1 MKKYDVVVLTDSR
14 YVNPLKTNTYI
25 SNVLRE
31 DELVINALKEKNL
44 SVVKKDWND
53 SIFDWETTRSIL
65 FRSTWDYFDKFEL
78 FKKWFNK
85 TKNKCLMIN
94 STETIEWNIDKHY
107 LLDLQEYQI
116 PIPNSEF
123 IKRGSSID
131 LLLLMQKKNWN
142 EIVVK
147 PTISGAAKNTYRLK
161 EEEIIQFGPTW
172 ENLIYKE
179 DFIVQEFQNN
189 VITEG
194 EVAMIVIGGK
204 FTHAVL
210 KKAKEGDFRVQD
222 DFGGSIAIYNP
233 SEEMVKLAE
242 KCTRILTPIPS
253 YARVDIIWDNLM
265 DLAVSELEL
274 IEPEL
279 WFRLNPNAAQKLA
292 HHVDLILSEKKWLS
306 NHI

>member
-65 FRSTWDYFDKFEL
+65 FRSTWDYFDKFGL
-78 FKKWFNK
+78 FKKWFSK
-85 TKNKCLMIN
+85 TKKKCLMIN

-107 LLDLQEYQI
+107 LLDLQEHQI

-172 ENLIYKE
+172 EKLIYKE

-253 YARVDIIWDNLM
+253 YARVDIIWDNLRE
-265 DLAVSELEL
+265 LAVSELEL

-292 HHVDLILSEKKWLS
+292 HHVDLILSEKK
-306 NHI
+306 

>member
-1 MKKYDVVVLTDSR
+1 MKNYDVVVLTDSR

-107 LLDLQEYQI
+107 LLDLQEHQI

-172 ENLIYKE
+172 EKLIYKE

-292 HHVDLILSEKKWLS
+292 HHVDLILSEKK
-306 NHI
+306 

>member
-14 YVNPLKTNTYI
+14 YVNPLKTNNYI

-31 DELVINALKEKNL
+31 DEWVINALKEKNL

-94 STETIEWNIDKHY
+94 STETIQWNIDKHY
-107 LLDLQEYQI
+107 LLDLQEHQI

-131 LLLLMQKKNWN
+131 LSLLMQKKNWN

-172 ENLIYKE
+172 EKLIYKE

-292 HHVDLILSEKKWLS
+292 HHVDLILSEKK
-306 NHI
+306 

>member
-107 LLDLQEYQI
+107 LLDLQEHQI

-161 EEEIIQFGPTW
+161 EEEIIQFGPIW
-172 ENLIYKE
+172 EKLIYKE

-189 VITEG
+189 VISEG

-233 SEEMVKLAE
+233 SEEIVKLAE

-265 DLAVSELEL
+265 ELAVSELEL

-279 WFRLNPNAAQKLA
+279 WFRLNPNAAKKLA
-292 HHVDLILSEKKWLS
+292 QHVDLILSEKK
-306 NHI
+306 

>member
-107 LLDLQEYQI
+107 LLDLQEHQI

-131 LLLLMQKKNWN
+131 LSLLMQKKNWN

-172 ENLIYKE
+172 EKRIYKE

-265 DLAVSELEL
+265 ELAVSELEL

-292 HHVDLILSEKKWLS
+292 HHIDLILSEKK
-306 NHI
+306 

>member
-107 LLDLQEYQI
+107 LLDLQEHQI

-131 LLLLMQKKNWN
+131 LSLLMQKKNWN

-172 ENLIYKE
+172 EKLIYKE

-253 YARVDIIWDNLM
+253 YARVDIIRDNLGE
-265 DLAVSELEL
+265 LAVSELEL

-292 HHVDLILSEKKWLS
+292 HHVDLILSEKK
-306 NHI
+306 

>member
-107 LLDLQEYQI
+107 LLDLQEHQI

-131 LLLLMQKKNWN
+131 LSLLMQKKNWN

-172 ENLIYKE
+172 EKLIYKE

-189 VITEG
+189 VISEG

-253 YARVDIIWDNLM
+253 YARVDIIWDNLRE
-265 DLAVSELEL
+265 LAVSELEL

-292 HHVDLILSEKKWLS
+292 QHVDLILSEKK
-306 NHI
+306 

>member
-53 SIFDWETTRSIL
+53 SIFNWETTRSIL

-107 LLDLQEYQI
+107 LLDLQEHQI

-131 LLLLMQKKNWN
+131 LSLLMQKKNWN

-172 ENLIYKE
+172 EKLIYKE

-189 VITEG
+189 VISEG

-242 KCTRILTPIPS
+242 KCARILTPIPS
-253 YARVDIIWDNLM
+253 YARVDIIWDNLGE
-265 DLAVSELEL
+265 LAVSELEL

-292 HHVDLILSEKKWLS
+292 QHVDLILSEKK
-306 NHI
+306 

>member
-107 LLDLQEYQI
+107 LLDLQEHQI

-131 LLLLMQKKNWN
+131 LSLLMQKKNWN

-172 ENLIYKE
+172 EKLIYKE

-253 YARVDIIWDNLM
+253 YARVDIIRDNLGE
-265 DLAVSELEL
+265 LAVSELEL

-292 HHVDLILSEKKWLS
+292 QHVDLILSEKK
-306 NHI
+306 

>member
-94 STETIEWNIDKHY
+94 STETIEWNIDKRY
-107 LLDLQEYQI
+107 LLDLQEHQI

-131 LLLLMQKKNWN
+131 LSLLMQKKNWN

-172 ENLIYKE
+172 EKLIYKE

-189 VITEG
+189 VISEG

-253 YARVDIIWDNLM
+253 YARVDIIWDNLRE
-265 DLAVSELEL
+265 LAVSELEL

-292 HHVDLILSEKKWLS
+292 HHVDLILSEKK
-306 NHI
+306 

>member
-107 LLDLQEYQI
+107 LLDLQEHQI

-131 LLLLMQKKNWN
+131 LSLLMQKKNWN

-161 EEEIIQFGPTW
+161 KEEIIQFGPTW
-172 ENLIYKE
+172 EKLIYKE

-189 VITEG
+189 VISEG

-265 DLAVSELEL
+265 ELAVSELEL

-292 HHVDLILSEKKWLS
+292 QHVDLILSEKK
-306 NHI
+306 

>member
-14 YVNPLKTNTYI
+14 YVNPLKTNNYI

-31 DELVINALKEKNL
+31 DEWVINALKEKNL

-107 LLDLQEYQI
+107 LLDLQEHQI

-131 LLLLMQKKNWN
+131 LSLLMQKKNWN

-172 ENLIYKE
+172 EKLIYKE

-189 VITEG
+189 VIKEG

-265 DLAVSELEL
+265 ELAVSELEL

-292 HHVDLILSEKKWLS
+292 QHVDLILSEKK
-306 NHI
+306 

>member
-107 LLDLQEYQI
+107 LLDLQEHQI

-161 EEEIIQFGPTW
+161 KEEIIQFGPKW
-172 ENLIYKE
+172 EKLIYEE

-189 VITEG
+189 VISEG

-253 YARVDIIWDNLM
+253 YARVDIIWDNLRE
-265 DLAVSELEL
+265 LAVSELEL

-292 HHVDLILSEKKWLS
+292 NHVDLILSEKK
-306 NHI
+306 

>member
-44 SVVKKDWND
+44 SIVKKDWND

-94 STETIEWNIDKHY
+94 STETIEWNLDKHY
-107 LLDLQEYQI
+107 LLDLQEHQI

-131 LLLLMQKKNWN
+131 LSLLMQKKNWN

-161 EEEIIQFGPTW
+161 KEEIIQFGPTW
-172 ENLIYKE
+172 EKLIYKE

-189 VITEG
+189 VISEG

-253 YARVDIIWDNLM
+253 YARVDIIWDNLGK
-265 DLAVSELEL
+265 LAVSELEL

-292 HHVDLILSEKKWLS
+292 QHVDLILSEKK
-306 NHI
+306 

>member
-1 MKKYDVVVLTDSR
+1 MKNYDVVVLTDSR
-14 YVNPLKTNTYI
+14 YVNPLKTNKYI

-107 LLDLQEYQI
+107 LLDLQEHQI

-161 EEEIIQFGPTW
+161 EEEIIQFDPTW
-172 ENLIYKE
+172 EKLIYKE

-253 YARVDIIWDNLM
+253 YARVDIIWDNLRE
-265 DLAVSELEL
+265 LAVSELEL

-292 HHVDLILSEKKWLS
+292 HHVDLMLSEKK
-306 NHI
+306 

>member
-107 LLDLQEYQI
+107 LLDLQEHQI

-131 LLLLMQKKNWN
+131 LSLLMQKKNWN

-161 EEEIIQFGPTW
+161 KEEIIQFGPTW
-172 ENLIYKE
+172 EKLIYKE

-265 DLAVSELEL
+265 ELAVSELEL

-292 HHVDLILSEKKWLS
+292 QHVDLILSEKK
-306 NHI
+306 

>member
-78 FKKWFNK
+78 FKKWFSK

-107 LLDLQEYQI
+107 LLDLQEHQI

-131 LLLLMQKKNWN
+131 LSLLMQKKNWN

-172 ENLIYKE
+172 EKLIYKE

-189 VITEG
+189 VISEG

-265 DLAVSELEL
+265 ELAVSELEL

-292 HHVDLILSEKKWLS
+292 QHVDLILSEKK
-306 NHI
+306 

>member
-1 MKKYDVVVLTDSR
+1 M
-14 YVNPLKTNTYI
+14 
-25 SNVLRE
+25 
-31 DELVINALKEKNL
+31 VINALKEKNL
-44 SVVKKDWND
+44 YVVKKDWND

-107 LLDLQEYQI
+107 LLDLQEHQI

-161 EEEIIQFGPTW
+161 KEEIIQFGPKW
-172 ENLIYKE
+172 EKLIYEE

-189 VITEG
+189 VISEG

-253 YARVDIIWDNLM
+253 YARVDIIWDNLRE
-265 DLAVSELEL
+265 LAVSELEL

-292 HHVDLILSEKKWLS
+292 HHVDLILSEKK
-306 NHI
+306 

>member
-107 LLDLQEYQI
+107 LLDLQEHQI

-131 LLLLMQKKNWN
+131 LSLLMQKKNWN

-161 EEEIIQFGPTW
+161 KEEIIQFGPTW
-172 ENLIYKE
+172 EKLIYKE

-253 YARVDIIWDNLM
+253 YARVDIIWDNLRE
-265 DLAVSELEL
+265 LAVSELEL

-292 HHVDLILSEKKWLS
+292 HHVDLILSEKK
-306 NHI
+306 

>member
-107 LLDLQEYQI
+107 LLDLQEHQI

-131 LLLLMQKKNWN
+131 LSLLMQKKNWN

-161 EEEIIQFGPTW
+161 KKEIIQFGPIW
-172 ENLIYKE
+172 EKLIYKE

-189 VITEG
+189 VISEG

-265 DLAVSELEL
+265 ELAVSELEL

-292 HHVDLILSEKKWLS
+292 QHVDLILSEKK
-306 NHI
+306 

>member
-78 FKKWFNK
+78 FKKWFSK

-107 LLDLQEYQI
+107 LLDLQEHQI

-123 IKRGSSID
+123 IKRESSID
-131 LLLLMQKKNWN
+131 LSLLMQKKNWN

-172 ENLIYKE
+172 EKLIYKE

-253 YARVDIIWDNLM
+253 YARVDIIWDNLRE
-265 DLAVSELEL
+265 LAVSELEL

-292 HHVDLILSEKKWLS
+292 HHVDLILSEKK
-306 NHI
+306 

>member
-78 FKKWFNK
+78 FKKWFSK

-107 LLDLQEYQI
+107 LLDLQEHQI

-131 LLLLMQKKNWN
+131 LSLLMQKKNWN

-161 EEEIIQFGPTW
+161 EEEIIQFGPIW
-172 ENLIYKE
+172 EKLIYKE

-189 VITEG
+189 VIKEG

-222 DFGGSIAIYNP
+222 DFGGSIAIYDP

-253 YARVDIIWDNLM
+253 YARVDIIWDNLRE
-265 DLAVSELEL
+265 LAVSELEL

-292 HHVDLILSEKKWLS
+292 HHVDLILSEKK
-306 NHI
+306 

>member
-78 FKKWFNK
+78 FKKWFSK

-107 LLDLQEYQI
+107 LLDLQEHQI

-131 LLLLMQKKNWN
+131 LSLLMQKKNWN

-161 EEEIIQFGPTW
+161 KEEIIQFGPTW
-172 ENLIYKE
+172 EKLIYKE

-189 VITEG
+189 VISEG

-292 HHVDLILSEKKWLS
+292 QHVDLILSEKK
-306 NHI
+306 

>member
-14 YVNPLKTNTYI
+14 YVNPLETNTYI

-31 DELVINALKEKNL
+31 DELVINALNEKNL

-94 STETIEWNIDKHY
+94 SAETIEWNIDKHY
-107 LLDLQEYQI
+107 LLDLQEHQI

-123 IKRGSSID
+123 IQRRSSID
-131 LLLLMQKKNWN
+131 LLELMQKKNWN

-161 EEEIIQFGPTW
+161 RGEINQFNPLW
-172 ENLIYKE
+172 EKLIYQE
-179 DFIVQEFQNN
+179 DFIIQEFQNN

-233 SEEMVKLAE
+233 SKEMVKLAE

-253 YARVDIIWDNLM
+253 YARVDIIWDNFRE
-265 DLAVSELEL
+265 LAVSELEL

-292 HHVDLILSEKKWLS
+292 QHVDLILSEKK
-306 NHI
+306 

>member
-14 YVNPLKTNTYI
+14 YVKPLKTNTYI

-107 LLDLQEYQI
+107 LLDLQEHQI

-131 LLLLMQKKNWN
+131 LSLLMQKKNWN

-172 ENLIYKE
+172 EKLIYKE

-204 FTHAVL
+204 FTPAVL

-292 HHVDLILSEKKWLS
+292 HHVDLILSEKK
-306 NHI
+306 

>member
-107 LLDLQEYQI
+107 LLDLQEHQI

-131 LLLLMQKKNWN
+131 LSLLMQKKNWN

-172 ENLIYKE
+172 EKLIYKE

-253 YARVDIIWDNLM
+253 YARVDIIRDNLM
-265 DLAVSELEL
+265 ELAVSELEL

-292 HHVDLILSEKKWLS
+292 HHVDLILSEKK
-306 NHI
+306 

>member
-14 YVNPLKTNTYI
+14 YVYPLETNTYI

-65 FRSTWDYFDKFEL
+65 FRSTWDYFEKFEL

-94 STETIEWNIDKHY
+94 SAETIEWNIDKHY
-107 LLDLQEYQI
+107 LLDLQEHQI

-123 IKRGSSID
+123 IQRGSSID
-131 LLLLMQKKNWN
+131 LLELMQKKNWN

-147 PTISGAAKNTYRLK
+147 PTISGAAKNTYRLNK
-161 EEEIIQFGPTW
+161 GEINQFNPSW
-172 ENLIYKE
+172 EKLIYKE
-179 DFIVQEFQNN
+179 DFIIQEFQNN

-233 SEEMVKLAE
+233 SKEMVKLAE

-253 YARVDIIWDNLM
+253 YARVDVIWDNFRELV
-265 DLAVSELEL
+265 VSELEL

-292 HHVDLILSEKKWLS
+292 QHVDLILSEKK
-306 NHI
+306 

>member
-107 LLDLQEYQI
+107 LLDLQEHQI

-131 LLLLMQKKNWN
+131 LSLLMQKKNWN

-161 EEEIIQFGPTW
+161 EGEIIQFGPTW
-172 ENLIYKE
+172 EKLIYKE

-242 KCTRILTPIPS
+242 NCTRILTPIPY

-265 DLAVSELEL
+265 ELAVSELEL

-292 HHVDLILSEKKWLS
+292 HHVDLILSEKK
-306 NHI
+306 

>member
-14 YVNPLKTNTYI
+14 YVNPLETNTYI

-94 STETIEWNIDKHY
+94 SAETIEWNIDKHY
-107 LLDLQEYQI
+107 LLDLQEHQI

-123 IKRGSSID
+123 IQRRSSID
-131 LLLLMQKKNWN
+131 LLELMQKKNWN

-161 EEEIIQFGPTW
+161 RGEINQFNPSW
-172 ENLIYKE
+172 EKLIYQE
-179 DFIVQEFQNN
+179 DFIIQEFQNN

-233 SEEMVKLAE
+233 SKEMVKLAE

-253 YARVDIIWDNLM
+253 YARVDIIWDNFRE
-265 DLAVSELEL
+265 LAVSELEL

-292 HHVDLILSEKKWLS
+292 QHVDLILSEKK
-306 NHI
+306 

>member
-107 LLDLQEYQI
+107 LLDLQEHQI

-131 LLLLMQKKNWN
+131 LSLLMQKKNWN

-172 ENLIYKE
+172 EKLIYKE

-242 KCTRILTPIPS
+242 KCIRILTPIPS
-253 YARVDIIWDNLM
+253 YARVDIIWDNLRE
-265 DLAVSELEL
+265 LAVSELEL

-292 HHVDLILSEKKWLS
+292 HHVDLILSEKK
-306 NHI
+306 

>member
-107 LLDLQEYQI
+107 LLDLQEHQI

-131 LLLLMQKKNWN
+131 LSLLMQKKNWN

-161 EEEIIQFGPTW
+161 KEEIIQFGPIW
-172 ENLIYKE
+172 EKLIYKE

-189 VITEG
+189 VISEG

-233 SEEMVKLAE
+233 NEEMVKLAE

-265 DLAVSELEL
+265 ELAVSELEL

-292 HHVDLILSEKKWLS
+292 QHVDLILSEKK
-306 NHI
+306 